1 MSHLTLDARAI
12 LHYLNELGYRN
23 ISAEQLKEFLKGMQP
38 QSSINSTSKFEPK
51 FNHQQQHIQEQ
62 LQQQLPASPVTA
74 NAATAVCTTTK
85 RSPSVKVIKCK
96 KPLCHFKF
104 YLDICDH
111 QLTKR
116 IEEQIKLLGGSLEFF
131 LTSNVT
137 HFITDKTTVF
147 PGGIL
152 QKVTT
157 TNYSYSPG
165 TPQRPVTPLTPQT
178 PYSLE
183 SQEVISSNGF
193 KTNSNNTNSV
203 NAKKTLRQSRADA
216 ILSRA
221 RRQSVTSATNT
232 PTLGNQ
238 LGTNSLQLA
247 TTTPLKSQQASSAS
261 VCSTPYI
268 LWQAEH
274 ALRFFKKVQHELKE
288 YLGHV
293 KRSSTKSGSIEPISL
308 KGGFIKIESIRRN
321 CRPYYQLFRKS
332 NEWPKVEISREDGAF
347 RLSPKREIPKGEE
360 NKKVAVLGANMTRKS
375 RSRSSQHQNA
385 VKILKKSTTNS
396 QRNAV
401 ACKQQQQQQQQ
412 KESSDKQCGVCEI
425 CKIEYDTL
433 TIHLKTKDHEYFAKN
448 PQNFIALD
456 TLIHT
461 SADVNNFL
469 EENRKL
475 EIKSEP
481 QEMDV
486 DDVEEDEEIR
496 NNNEDEMIV
505 PTTHNSNN
513 SNKKSISEDSVRVV
527 VQKSVSPTL
536 REKSKRVTKG
546 KHSSEKFQNVPSKS
560 PKVPSPQKN
569 VCIGRSF
576 VNELQSPIAGSGLNK
591 NSKKLL
597 SALSPPIRATLP
609 PSSLYK
615 VVETHTDLNC
625 TPPKGRVG
633 RDGAVAAASP
643 SIIVK
648 FKKVRATELQVL
660 NGEAESFMFPKR
672 RSDSSDL
679 PTDIDRQTTSDRV
692 GNTSSSTHS
701 SFSDVEDTAGNLTRI
716 DDVKSVWGKRAIATV
731 KRNSI
736 KGAIVN
742 SSKKNV
748 DVRKQNFPKAPIQ
761 PVEQLKQPTTTRKK
775 STNNDV
781 ATAAAIVAATATITL
796 PEATRKSSRTAT
808 AIVTAATTSS
818 RLLQAAVEAA
828 KSKNRH
834 LITEAVTAT
843 YSKTKTQ
850 KKLVKVEPA
859 IEINDDNDEEKC
871 LTESAKKLT
880 LCQKRSKRKP
890 IVKLEDG
897 MGEQNR
903 SKRIPIEE
911 DEEDE
916 IDFDDFDDATV
927 DNDDI
932 KDEDFVIE
940 AERKAQAR
948 LKRLNPVKKCLSTNT
963 REERAT
969 KRQNRSLNFIKQEPQ
984 SEIQLD
990 ESTQKAA
997 KVKVKK
1003 SAVTTKSSSKKS
1015 QLKSSANKKQSKKIE
1030 RVFDFTKSERLKKL
1044 RYAFERLPM
1053 SDLWYRVY
1061 MRQDECEERYF
1072 EYYGA
1077 TSYRKLPYELGPI
1090 PFETTFVDGN
1100 SGVKICCNL
1109 CQSSHTDSERDA
1121 FNGNSAK
1128 SEVYNIEI
1136 KDEKYEAKPVSTSD
1150 SGASS
1155 SNVASDF
1162 ANITGTTLGS
1172 NVTQQ
1177 TYTHKHKKLHL
1188 LQRYRQEQE
1197 QQELLQR
1204 QKLEEQ
1210 MKHGMGV
1217 KDDTSR
1223 IERCVVVAAIDP
1235 MREKRAGST
1244 HSNASSCASSA
1255 ATLNKAKKMRQRHF
1269 NKAAYLA
1276 HLELPPRKSPR
1287 EHASTLAL
1295 VSCIIKQR
1303 QDSLSKPN
1311 SETDEPPT
1319 TPIAVTPTDIK
1330 PLLDTKS
1337 PLLPIE
1343 TPAATTLPTSLE
1355 ADTHPDS
1362 SRLQAPTPEEELR
1375 FATEISETVKRMRR
1389 GRNKYDY
1396 SPPFVARKVRR
1407 PRSNRG
1413 RGAANCVLAT
1423 TGLLWDRHP
1432 EVNNLISQTPQTP
1445 QTSSIKNEMVT
1456 PGVSKR
1462 RRGRQKAC
1470 FVEMNSLMPSIRKTG
1485 SKKGVLEFEADATAL
1500 ETLKSAPND
1509 YVNPKLLEWQID
1521 KYLSSVGRQYDATE
1535 QNTPLANC
1543 CDLRIPSQDIINQN
1557 TPPSTD
1563 HFSSDFDLCDLL
1575 NQGTARESLGTEA
1588 LGTDENLLVVDTKQK
1603 DYSFFNSTPLH
1614 SYYRKRKTLKCNRT
1628 GWPKVSKKKSTCRQQ
1643 KLRQRIYFM
1652 KASESKT
1659 KSNLDMI
1666 NDEAIKQE
1674 PMDIEDIGAG
1684 DNTEDNDDTTQ
1695 EQTRESVV
1703 ITPPNSDVQMNSVP
1717 SKRKKQ
1723 NDEQDDDETQMMLN
1737 EEDADTVAE
1746 SVEEEETNKVES
1758 DADADVEE
1766 VDDDEDAEEEEED
1779 MESRKPIK
1787 SLQFKHESAAYAMG
1801 DESIEKPMRSLELLS
1816 PVEKFRNRLLNNS
1829 VNSIH
1834 SMAASSTPTIHLMRP
1849 LRRTPQLNGSLG
1861 SCISPSEK
1869 AGDNSDIFTVS
1880 SDGLETDLDL
1890 SNSHSQL
1897 KGVHDDDSRHQNH
1910 HHYHESHLN
1919 NAAGN
1924 ITPKRKFDIS
1934 KYAPTNA
1941 ATCAAEAATAAV
1953 KSLAISQFLK
1963 KEVRVT
1969 CRRLRAPFRRFRYRR

>member
-1 MSHLTLDARAI
+1 MRAKRR
-12 LHYLNELGYRN
+12 LAFLNRYF
-23 ISAEQLKEFLKGMQP
+23 ATKGMQP
-38 QSSINSTSKFEPK
+38 QSSINSTSKFDAK
-51 FNHQQQHIQEQ
+51 FNQQQQYIQEQ
-62 LQQQLPASPVTA
+62 LQQQLPTSSVTT
-74 NAATAVCTTTK
+74 NATAAVYTSK

-137 HFITDKTTVF
+137 HFITDKPTVL
-147 PGGIL
+147 PGNIR
-152 QKVTT
+152 QKVAQG
-157 TNYSYSPG
+157 NYNHSPG
-165 TPQRPVTPLTPQT
+165 TPQTPTTPLTPQT

-183 SQEVISSNGF
+183 SQEVKSSNGF
-193 KTNSNNTNSV
+193 KTNGNNTNSV

-232 PTLGNQ
+232 PPFSALGNQ
-238 LGTNSLQLA
+238 LGTNSVQTA
-247 TTTPLKSQQASSAS
+247 ATTPLKSQQAFTAS
-261 VCSTPYI
+261 PAYI

-288 YLGHV
+288 YLGHI
-293 KRSSTKSGSIEPISL
+293 KRSSIKSGSIEPISL
-308 KGGFIKIESIRRN
+308 KGGFIKIETIRRN

-360 NKKVAVLGANMTRKS
+360 YKKIAVLDANMTRKS
-375 RSRSSQHQNA
+375 RSRSSQHQST
-385 VKILKKSTTNS
+385 VKILKKSTANS

-401 ACKQQQQQQQQ
+401 ACKQQQQQQP

-481 QEMDV
+481 REMDV
-486 DDVEEDEEIR
+486 DDVEDDEEIG
-496 NNNEDEMIV
+496 NNNEEETIV
-505 PTTHNSNN
+505 PTVTINN
-513 SNKKSISEDSVRVV
+513 SNQKNISEDSVTLVV
-527 VQKSVSPTL
+527 PKSLSPTL

-546 KHSSEKFQNVPSKS
+546 KHSSEKFQNLPSKS
-560 PKVPSPQKN
+560 LKVPSPQKN

-576 VNELQSPIAGSGLNK
+576 VNEIQSSVFASGLNK
-591 NSKKLL
+591 NCKKLSS

-625 TPPKGRVG
+625 TPPKGRGG

-701 SFSDVEDTAGNLTRI
+701 SFSEAEDTTDNLMRI
-716 DDVKSVWGKRAIATV
+716 DDVKSTWGKRAVATA
-731 KRNSI
+731 KRKSL

-742 SSKKNV
+742 SSKKIN
-748 DVRKQNFPKAPIQ
+748 DINKQSFPKAPIQ
-761 PVEQLKQPTTTRKK
+761 PVQQLKQPTATRKK

-834 LITEAVTAT
+834 LSTEAATAT
-843 YSKTKTQ
+843 YSKTKTP
-850 KKLVKVEPA
+850 KKRIKVEA
-859 IEINDDNDEEKC
+859 VIEDKDGTEAAVEK
-871 LTESAKKLT
+871 ESSAQSASKLT
-880 LCQKRSKRKP
+880 LRQKRSRRKP
-890 IVKLEDG
+890 VVKLEDG

-903 SKRIPIEE
+903 SKQIPIE
-911 DEEDE
+911 DDDEDE

-927 DNDDI
+927 DSDDI
-932 KDEDFVIE
+932 RDEDFVIE

-948 LKRLNPVKKCLSTNT
+948 LKRLNSVKKMLSTNT

-969 KRQNRSLNFIKQEPQ
+969 KRQNRLLNFMKQERQ
-984 SEIQLD
+984 
-990 ESTQKAA
+990 ESQTELNDSMQKPA
-997 KVKVKK
+997 KLKVKK
-1003 SAVTTKSSSKKS
+1003 PAKATKPPSKKS
-1015 QLKSSANKKQSKKIE
+1015 QRKSSANKKRSKKIE

-1044 RYAFERLPM
+1044 RYAFERLPT

-1061 MRQDECEERYF
+1061 MRQDECQERYF
-1072 EYYGA
+1072 EYYG
-1077 TSYRKLPYELGPI
+1077 TTTYRKLPYELGPI
-1090 PFETTFVDGN
+1090 PFETTFLDGSN
-1100 SGVKICCNL
+1100 GAKICCNL
-1109 CQSSHTDSERDA
+1109 CQSSQTDSEKDA
-1121 FNGNSAK
+1121 FNGNTAK
-1128 SEVYNIEI
+1128 SELYNLEI
-1136 KDEKYEAKPVSTSD
+1136 KGEKYETKPPSTSD

-1155 SNVASDF
+1155 SNVVNDF
-1162 ANITGTTLGS
+1162 ANISGTTLG
-1172 NVTQQ
+1172 NYTTPQA
-1177 TYTHKHKKLHL
+1177 YTHKHKKLHL

-1204 QKLEEQ
+1204 QKLEEN
-1210 MKHGMGV
+1210 MKLGV
-1217 KDDTSR
+1217 DIKDDTSR
-1223 IERCVVVAAIDP
+1223 IEGCVAVTPIES
-1235 MREKRAGST
+1235 MREQRAGST

-1255 ATLNKAKKMRQRHF
+1255 ATLNKAKKVRQRHF
-1269 NKAAYLA
+1269 NKASYLA

-1319 TPIAVTPTDIK
+1319 TPLALTPIDIK
-1330 PLLDTKS
+1330 PLLDIKS

-1343 TPAATTLPTSLE
+1343 TPAAAALPASLE
-1355 ADTHPDS
+1355 VDAHSDS
-1362 SRLQAPTPEEELR
+1362 LRLQAPTPEEELR

-1423 TGLLWDRHP
+1423 TSSLWDKP
-1432 EVNNLISQTPQTP
+1432 LQVNRLIPQIP
-1445 QTSSIKNEMVT
+1445 QTSCIKSQIIAPTV
-1456 PGVSKR
+1456 VKR

-1470 FVEMNSLMPSIRKTG
+1470 FVEVNSLMPSIRKTG

-1500 ETLKSAPND
+1500 KTLKSAPTD

-1521 KYLSSVGRQYDATE
+1521 KYLSSVGRQYDEPE
-1535 QNTPLANC
+1535 QNILLANR
-1543 CDLRIPSQDIINQN
+1543 CDLRIPNQSTINQN

-1575 NQGTARESLGTEA
+1575 NQGAARESLGTEA
-1588 LGTDENLLVVDTKQK
+1588 LGTEENRLVVDTKQK
-1603 DYSFFNSTPLH
+1603 DFSFFNSIALH

-1652 KASESKT
+1652 KDSEPKIE
-1659 KSNLDMI
+1659 SNLDKL
-1666 NDEAIKQE
+1666 NKEGIKQE
-1674 PMDIEDIGAG
+1674 PMDVEDIDGG
-1684 DNTEDNDDTTQ
+1684 DNMEDNDDTTQ
-1695 EQTRESVV
+1695 ERTRESAA
-1703 ITPPNSDVQMNSVP
+1703 ITPPNSEIELNAFAVNANAVLSE
-1717 SKRKKQ
+1717 RKKQ
-1723 NDEQDDDETQMMLN
+1723 NEEQEDDETQMMLI
-1737 EEDADTVAE
+1737 EEQEDADTMLE
-1746 SVEEEETNKVES
+1746 SVEEEEETNKMES
-1758 DADADVEE
+1758 DVDADIEE
-1766 VDDDEDAEEEEED
+1766 VDDDDDGEEEEED
-1779 MESRKPIK
+1779 VESRKPVK
-1787 SLQFKHESAAYAMG
+1787 SLQFKHQTTAYALA
-1801 DESIEKPMRSLELLS
+1801 DESTEKPMPSLELLS

-1829 VNSIH
+1829 VNSVH
-1834 SMAASSTPTIHLMRP
+1834 SLAASSTPTIHLMRP

-1897 KGVHDDDSRHQNH
+1897 KCINDDDSRHQNH

-1919 NAAGN
+1919 NAVGN

>member
-23 ISAEQLKEFLKGMQP
+23 ISAVQLKEFLKGMQP
-38 QSSINSTSKFEPK
+38 QSSINSTSKFDAK
-51 FNHQQQHIQEQ
+51 FNQQQQYIQEQ
-62 LQQQLPASPVTA
+62 LQQQLPTSSVTT
-74 NAATAVCTTTK
+74 NATAAVSTPK

-137 HFITDKTTVF
+137 HFITDKPTVL

-152 QKVTT
+152 QKVAQG
-157 TNYSYSPG
+157 NYNHSPG
-165 TPQRPVTPLTPQT
+165 TPQTPATPLTSQT

-183 SQEVISSNGF
+183 SQEVKSSNGF

-203 NAKKTLRQSRADA
+203 NAKKTLRQSRADV

-232 PTLGNQ
+232 PPFSALGNQ
-238 LGTNSLQLA
+238 LGTNSVQIA
-247 TTTPLKSQQASSAS
+247 ATTPLKSQQALTAA
-261 VCSTPYI
+261 PAYI

-288 YLGHV
+288 YLGHI
-293 KRSSTKSGSIEPISL
+293 KRSSIKSGSIEPISL
-308 KGGFIKIESIRRN
+308 KGGFIKIETIRRN

-360 NKKVAVLGANMTRKS
+360 NKKVAVLDANMTRKS
-375 RSRSSQHQNA
+375 RSRSSQHQST
-385 VKILKKSTTNS
+385 VKILKKSTANS

-401 ACKQQQQQQQQ
+401 ACKQQQQQQQQQ

-481 QEMDV
+481 REMDV
-486 DDVEEDEEIR
+486 DDVEDDEEIR
-496 NNNEDEMIV
+496 NNNEEEMIV
-505 PTTHNSNN
+505 PTVNINN
-513 SNKKSISEDSVRVV
+513 TNKKNISEDSVTLVV
-527 VQKSVSPTL
+527 PKSLSPTL

-546 KHSSEKFQNVPSKS
+546 KHSSEKFQNLPSKS
-560 PKVPSPQKN
+560 LKVPSPQKN

-576 VNELQSPIAGSGLNK
+576 VNEIQSSVIASGLNK
-591 NSKKLL
+591 NCRKLSS

-625 TPPKGRVG
+625 TPPKGRGG

-701 SFSDVEDTAGNLTRI
+701 SFSEAEDTTDNLIRI
-716 DDVKSVWGKRAIATV
+716 DDVKSAWGKRAMATA
-731 KRNSI
+731 KRKSL
-736 KGAIVN
+736 KGAIIN
-742 SSKKNV
+742 SSKKIN
-748 DVRKQNFPKAPIQ
+748 DISKQSFPKAPIQ
-761 PVEQLKQPTTTRKK
+761 PVQQLKQPTATRKK

-834 LITEAVTAT
+834 LSTEAATAT
-843 YSKTKTQ
+843 YSKTKTP
-850 KKLVKVEPA
+850 KKRIKVEAVVEDKDGKEAAVEKESPA
-859 IEINDDNDEEKC
+859 Q
-871 LTESAKKLT
+871 SASKLT
-880 LCQKRSKRKP
+880 LRQKRSRRKP

-897 MGEQNR
+897 MGEKNR
-903 SKRIPIEE
+903 SKQTPIE
-911 DEEDE
+911 DDDEDE

-927 DNDDI
+927 DSDDI
-932 KDEDFVIE
+932 RDEDFVIE

-948 LKRLNPVKKCLSTNT
+948 LKRLNSVKKMLSTNT

-969 KRQNRSLNFIKQEPQ
+969 KRQNRLLNFMKQEPQ
-984 SEIQLD
+984 ECHTEMSD
-990 ESTQKAA
+990 SMQKPA
-997 KVKVKK
+997 KLKAKK
-1003 SAVTTKSSSKKS
+1003 PAKATKPSSKKS
-1015 QLKSSANKKQSKKIE
+1015 QHGSS
-1030 RVFDFTKSERLKKL
+1030 
-1044 RYAFERLPM
+1044 
-1053 SDLWYRVY
+1053 
-1061 MRQDECEERYF
+1061 
-1072 EYYGA
+1072 GA
-1077 TSYRKLPYELGPI
+1077 
-1090 PFETTFVDGN
+1090 
-1100 SGVKICCNL
+1100 KICCNL
-1109 CQSSHTDSERDA
+1109 CQSSQTDSEKDA
-1121 FNGNSAK
+1121 FNGNTAK
-1128 SEVYNIEI
+1128 SELYNLEI
-1136 KDEKYEAKPVSTSD
+1136 KGEKYETKPPSTSD

-1155 SNVASDF
+1155 SNVVNDF
-1162 ANITGTTLGS
+1162 ANISGTTLG
-1172 NVTQQ
+1172 NYTTPQA
-1177 TYTHKHKKLHL
+1177 YTHKHKKLHL

-1204 QKLEEQ
+1204 QKLEEK
-1210 MKHGMGV
+1210 MKLGV
-1217 KDDTSR
+1217 DIKDDTSR
-1223 IERCVVVAAIDP
+1223 IEGCVAVTPIES
-1235 MREKRAGST
+1235 MREQRAGST

-1255 ATLNKAKKMRQRHF
+1255 ATLNKAKKARQRHF
-1269 NKAAYLA
+1269 NKASYLA

-1319 TPIAVTPTDIK
+1319 TPLALTPIDIK
-1330 PLLDTKS
+1330 PLLDIKS

-1343 TPAATTLPTSLE
+1343 TPTAAALPASLE
-1355 ADTHPDS
+1355 VDAHSDS
-1362 SRLQAPTPEEELR
+1362 LRLQAPTPEEELR

-1423 TGLLWDRHP
+1423 TGSLWDKP
-1432 EVNNLISQTPQTP
+1432 VEVNSLIPQIPQTP
-1445 QTSSIKNEMVT
+1445 CIKSKMIAPTV
-1456 PGVSKR
+1456 VKR

-1470 FVEMNSLMPSIRKTG
+1470 FVDVNSLMPSIRKTG

-1500 ETLKSAPND
+1500 KTLKSAPND

-1521 KYLSSVGRQYDATE
+1521 KYLSSVGRQYDEPE
-1535 QNTPLANC
+1535 QNILLANR
-1543 CDLRIPSQDIINQN
+1543 CDLRIPNQSTINQN

-1575 NQGTARESLGTEA
+1575 NQGATRESLGTEA
-1588 LGTDENLLVVDTKQK
+1588 L
-1603 DYSFFNSTPLH
+1603 
-1614 SYYRKRKTLKCNRT
+1614 
-1628 GWPKVSKKKSTCRQQ
+1628 
-1643 KLRQRIYFM
+1643 
-1652 KASESKT
+1652 ASEPKIE
-1659 KSNLDMI
+1659 SNLDKL
-1666 NDEAIKQE
+1666 NKEGIKQE
-1674 PMDIEDIGAG
+1674 PMDVEDIDGG
-1684 DNTEDNDDTTQ
+1684 DNMEDNDDTTQ
-1695 EQTRESVV
+1695 ERTRESAA
-1703 ITPPNSDVQMNSVP
+1703 ITPPNSEVELNAFAVNANGVLSE
-1717 SKRKKQ
+1717 RRKQ
-1723 NDEQDDDETQMMLN
+1723 NEEQEDDETQMMLI
-1737 EEDADTVAE
+1737 EEQEDADTVLE
-1746 SVEEEETNKVES
+1746 SVEEEEETNKMES
-1758 DADADVEE
+1758 DVDADIEE
-1766 VDDDEDAEEEEED
+1766 VDDDDDGEEEEQD
-1779 MESRKPIK
+1779 VESRKPTK
-1787 SLQFKHESAAYAMG
+1787 SLQFKRQTTAYAMG
-1801 DESIEKPMRSLELLS
+1801 DESTEKPMPSLELLS

-1829 VNSIH
+1829 VNSVH
-1834 SMAASSTPTIHLMRP
+1834 SLAASSTPTIHLMRP

-1897 KGVHDDDSRHQNH
+1897 KCINDDDSRHQNH

-1919 NAAGN
+1919 NAIGN